1 MASGPEMISLAGGM
15 PNGAM
20 FPIRKCLSKF
30 KCLFNRIFLYISPS
44 HQNNLYWMHK
54 KWLVNESRWTRNSAV
69 SSSIS
74 DGIAVFKGWR
84 DTISMSDV
92 LEQKFISF
100 FYSCQP
106 IKKAVLDLPV
116 SSVISIRSELIIMV
130 KAHLATI
137 STPGLLNSIITHFK
151 MSSSVSTGSQN
162 GLEMLLGSLLNEG
175 DGILTDD
182 PMYPGTKAILR
193 SVHTSLSV

>member
-1 MASGPEMISLAGGM
+1 MVRCFQSGNVFQNSNVFLIAYFCIYLHLIRIICIECTKSGLSMKVDGHEIQLSQAQLAT
-15 PNGAM
+15 A
-20 FPIRKCLSKF
+20 LQ
-30 KCLFNRIFLYISPS
+30 Y
-44 HQNNLYWMHK
+44 
-54 KWLVNESRWTRNSAV
+54 SRV
-69 SSSIS
+69 
-74 DGIAVFKGWR
+74 DGTQFQCQTFGTKVH
-84 DTISMSDV
+84 
-92 LEQKFISF
+92 FI
-100 FYSCQP
+100 FYSSQP

-116 SSVISIRSELIIMV
+116 SSVISICSELIITV

-193 SVHTSLSV
+193 SGHTSLSV